1 MRVYKPAAKALGMI
15 VNFVDPIREK
25 SMREE
30 AQKNGV
36 GEPKPF
42 EVGAVRFASTTH
54 MSIAAAE
61 KPTPVMISPADFL
74 SRRTAVFGMTR
85 TGKSNTTKT
94 MVSEV
99 AITAHVTGQPIGQL
113 IFDIN
118 GEYSNAN
125 AQDSG
130 SAINDVFSDNTIRY
144 RALEA
149 PGFRDLR
156 SNFYNDLSI
165 ALEVIREGFLAKN
178 LNTGSDDI
186 KTFLNFELPE
196 EIPGDFSQ
204 GARREMKI
212 SILRSILHAAEYAP
226 DSRNEREQS
235 LIMGVSVQAQVGLGS
250 LRAGLALGTYA
261 EVPPLPEGATKED
274 KEARN
279 TAIEA
284 NVTLYEGLKQ
294 AEQAEIVRNHFNLTP
309 DQKKPQR
316 LRGSL
321 ESVTSFWRRVRAA
334 DRALGGHED
343 DDRGLRSSQ
352 GNAYLTGEDRS
363 LLNVLVGKN
372 KKDQT
377 ILTTNAIRN
386 AGKEFHG
393 PNGSSNLAAEVYQL
407 LEEGR
412 IVILDLSVGSPKVRD
427 GLAEKL
433 AAGLFHRSSDKFNR
447 NERAPQIVVYVE
459 EAHNLIGKRHEITD
473 TWPRLAKEGAKFRI
487 SLVYATQE
495 PSSIHEAIMAAT
507 ENFFV
512 THLNNDKEI
521 RALSDYY
528 DFGDFRDQIKRAQD
542 VGFARVKTLSAL
554 YVTPTQIKK
563 FEPDLVKRRYEMER
577 AAAIARG
584 ATWFR
589 PLIIGSDGATDAV

>member
-1 MRVYKPAAKALGMI
+1 MNSLDAIARRTNPLVALVRADLQSESLDARRVGFTLRVGYNEADVMISDQWRAAVGGIPLGGLLVAATFDPNQLSDTPKVDQRVLVLRVMGRTDIQQDGEHRRAMEQYFTENPDSQSGRLDKLDPVTAARMQLSGVRCKILGTFYLAEDGSLRLGSDIEDIFSARGMRVYKPAAKALGMI

-352 GNAYLTGEDRS
+352 GNAYLTPQYS
-363 LLNVLVGKN
+363 
-372 KKDQT
+372 
-377 ILTTNAIRN
+377 
-386 AGKEFHG
+386 
-393 PNGSSNLAAEVYQL
+393 PNTS
-407 LEEGR
+407 
-412 IVILDLSVGSPKVRD
+412 
-427 GLAEKL
+427 
-433 AAGLFHRSSDKFNR
+433 
-447 NERAPQIVVYVE
+447 ER
-459 EAHNLIGKRHEITD
+459 
-473 TWPRLAKEGAKFRI
+473 
-487 SLVYATQE
+487 
-495 PSSIHEAIMAAT
+495 
-507 ENFFV
+507 
-512 THLNNDKEI
+512 
-521 RALSDYY
+521 RAL
-528 DFGDFRDQIKRAQD
+528 GV
-542 VGFARVKTLSAL
+542 VGRS
-554 YVTPTQIKK
+554 
-563 FEPDLVKRRYEMER
+563 
-577 AAAIARG
+577 
-584 ATWFR
+584 
-589 PLIIGSDGATDAV
+589 